1 MLDPLILDIIK
12 IGIQIEVSN
21 VYSLSENEIR
31 IKLSDWMEVKIETEF
46 IV

>member
-31 IKLSDWMEVKIETEF
+31 IKLSD
-46 IV
+46 